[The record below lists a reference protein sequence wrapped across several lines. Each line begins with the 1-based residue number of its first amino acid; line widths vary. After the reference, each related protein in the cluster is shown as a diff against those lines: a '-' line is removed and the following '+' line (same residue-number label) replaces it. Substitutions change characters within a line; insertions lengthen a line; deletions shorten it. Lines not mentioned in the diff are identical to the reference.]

1 MEIMTKKVLTTK
13 NLTIIAMFS
22 AISAVLM
29 VFEIQLPF
37 SPSFVKFDFS
47 DLPVMLGGFLIG
59 PFAGGII
66 AFMKILLHFL
76 LNGTTSFFVG
86 DLSNLLLTLSF
97 VLPASFI
104 YQQKKTKKTTIQGL
118 LVSIIC
124 TSLLA
129 IIFNLFLIFP
139 LYLKVL
145 NLKMVNLINMI
156 HVVNPL
162 VKDVFTMIV
171 FSLLPFNLFK
181 YSIVSMITML
191 SYKKL
196 SILFKESENEYT

>member
-13 NLTIIAMFS
+13 NLTMIAMFS

-66 AFMKILLHFL
+66 VFMKILLHFL

-86 DLSNLLLTLSF
+86 DFSNLLLTLSF

-104 YQQKKTKKTTIQGL
+104 YQQKKTKKTAIQGL

-145 NLKMVNLINMI
+145 NLKMVDLINMI

-196 SILFKESENEYT
+196 SILFKE

>member
-1 MEIMTKKVLTTK
+1 MEIKTKKVLTTK
-13 NLTIIAMFS
+13 NLTMIAMFS

-145 NLKMVNLINMI
+145 NLKMVDLINMI
-156 HVVNPL
+156 HVVNSL

-196 SILFKESENEYT
+196 SILFKE

>member
-13 NLTIIAMFS
+13 NLTMIAMFS

-66 AFMKILLHFL
+66 AFIKILLHFL

-104 YQQKKTKKTTIQGL
+104 YQQKKTKKTAIQGL

-145 NLKMVNLINMI
+145 NLKMVDLINMI

-196 SILFKESENEYT
+196 SILFKE

>member
-1 MEIMTKKVLTTK
+1 MEIKTKKVLTTK
-13 NLTIIAMFS
+13 NLTMIAMFS

-29 VFEIQLPF
+29 FFEIQLPF

-145 NLKMVNLINMI
+145 NLKMVDLINMI

-196 SILFKESENEYT
+196 SILFKE

>member
-13 NLTIIAMFS
+13 NLTMIAMFS

-66 AFMKILLHFL
+66 VFMKILLHFL

-145 NLKMVNLINMI
+145 NLKMVDLINMI

-162 VKDVFTMIV
+162 VNDVFTMIV

-196 SILFKESENEYT
+196 SILFKE

>member
-1 MEIMTKKVLTTK
+1 MEIKTKKVLTTK
-13 NLTIIAMFS
+13 NLTMIAMLS
-22 AISAVLM
+22 AIAAVLM
-29 VFEIQLPF
+29 IFEIQLPF

-66 AFMKILLHFL
+66 AFMKVLLHFL

-104 YQQKKTKKTTIQGL
+104 YQQKKTKKTAIQGL

-145 NLKMVNLINMI
+145 NLKMVDLINMI

-196 SILFKESENEYT
+196 SILFKE

>member
-1 MEIMTKKVLTTK
+1 MEIKTKKVLTTK
-13 NLTIIAMFS
+13 NLTMIAMFS

-104 YQQKKTKKTTIQGL
+104 YQQKKTKKTAIQGL

-145 NLKMVNLINMI
+145 NLKMVDLINMI

-196 SILFKESENEYT
+196 SILFKE

>member
-13 NLTIIAMFS
+13 NLTMIAMFS

-47 DLPVMLGGFLIG
+47 DLPVILGGFLIG

-66 AFMKILLHFL
+66 VFMKILLHFL

-104 YQQKKTKKTTIQGL
+104 YQQKKTKKTAIQGL

-145 NLKMVNLINMI
+145 NLKMVDLINMI

-196 SILFKESENEYT
+196 SILFKE

>member
-13 NLTIIAMFS
+13 NLTMIAMFS

-66 AFMKILLHFL
+66 VFMKILLHFL
-76 LNGTTSFFVG
+76 LNGTTSFFLFV
-86 DLSNLLLTLSF
+86 LSNLLLTLSF

-145 NLKMVNLINMI
+145 NLKMVDLINMI

-196 SILFKESENEYT
+196 SILFKE

>member
-1 MEIMTKKVLTTK
+1 MEIKTKKVLTTK
-13 NLTIIAMFS
+13 NLTMIAMFS

-66 AFMKILLHFL
+66 VFMKILLHFL

-145 NLKMVNLINMI
+145 NLKMVDLINMI

-196 SILFKESENEYT
+196 SILFKE

>member
-1 MEIMTKKVLTTK
+1 MEIKTKKVLTTK
-13 NLTIIAMFS
+13 NLTMIAMLS
-22 AISAVLM
+22 AIAAVLM
-29 VFEIQLPF
+29 IFEIQLPF

-104 YQQKKTKKTTIQGL
+104 YQQKKTKKTAIQGL

-145 NLKMVNLINMI
+145 NLKMVDLINMI

-196 SILFKESENEYT
+196 SILFKE

>member
-13 NLTIIAMFS
+13 NLTMIAMFS

-66 AFMKILLHFL
+66 VFMKILLHFL

-97 VLPASFI
+97 ILPASFI

-145 NLKMVNLINMI
+145 NLKMVDLINMI

-196 SILFKESENEYT
+196 SILFKE

>member
-13 NLTIIAMFS
+13 NLTMIAMFS

-66 AFMKILLHFL
+66 VFMKILLHFL

-145 NLKMVNLINMI
+145 NLKMVDLINMI

-162 VKDVFTMIV
+162 VKDVFTMID

-196 SILFKESENEYT
+196 SILFKE

>member
-13 NLTIIAMFS
+13 NLTMIAMFS

-47 DLPVMLGGFLIG
+47 DLPVILGGFLIG

-145 NLKMVNLINMI
+145 NLKMVDLINMI

-196 SILFKESENEYT
+196 SILFKE

>member
-13 NLTIIAMFS
+13 NLTMIAMFS

-37 SPSFVKFDFS
+37 SSSFVKFDFS

-66 AFMKILLHFL
+66 VFMKILLHFL

-145 NLKMVNLINMI
+145 NLKMVDLINMI

-196 SILFKESENEYT
+196 SILFKE

>member
-1 MEIMTKKVLTTK
+1 MEIKTKKVLTTK
-13 NLTIIAMFS
+13 NLTMIAMLS
-22 AISAVLM
+22 AIAAVLM
-29 VFEIQLPF
+29 IFEIQLPF

-104 YQQKKTKKTTIQGL
+104 YQQKKTKKTAIQGL

-124 TSLLA
+124 TNLLA

-145 NLKMVNLINMI
+145 NLKMVDLINMI

-196 SILFKESENEYT
+196 SILFKE

>member
-13 NLTIIAMFS
+13 NLTMIAMFS

-66 AFMKILLHFL
+66 AFMKVLLHFL

-145 NLKMVNLINMI
+145 NLKMVDLINMI

-196 SILFKESENEYT
+196 SILFKE

>member
-13 NLTIIAMFS
+13 NLTMIAMFS

-66 AFMKILLHFL
+66 VFMKILLHFL

-86 DLSNLLLTLSF
+86 ALSNLLLTLSF

-145 NLKMVNLINMI
+145 NLKMVDLINMI

-196 SILFKESENEYT
+196 SILFKE

>member
-13 NLTIIAMFS
+13 NLTMISMFS

-66 AFMKILLHFL
+66 VFMKILLHFL

-145 NLKMVNLINMI
+145 NLKMVDLINMI

-196 SILFKESENEYT
+196 SILFKE

>member
-13 NLTIIAMFS
+13 NLTMIAMFS

-66 AFMKILLHFL
+66 AFMKVLLHFL

-86 DLSNLLLTLSF
+86 DLSNLLLTLSL

-145 NLKMVNLINMI
+145 NLKMVDLINMI

-162 VKDVFTMIV
+162 VKDGFTMIV

-191 SYKKL
+191 RYKKL
-196 SILFKESENEYT
+196 SILFKE

>member
-13 NLTIIAMFS
+13 NLTMIAMFS

-47 DLPVMLGGFLIG
+47 NLPVMLGGFLIG

-66 AFMKILLHFL
+66 VFMKILLHFL

-145 NLKMVNLINMI
+145 NLKMVDLINMI

-196 SILFKESENEYT
+196 SILFKE

>member
-1 MEIMTKKVLTTK
+1 MEIKTKKVLTT
-13 NLTIIAMFS
+13 LTMIAMFS

-66 AFMKILLHFL
+66 VFMKILLHFL

-104 YQQKKTKKTTIQGL
+104 YQQKKTKKTAIQGL

-145 NLKMVNLINMI
+145 NLKMVDLINMI

-196 SILFKESENEYT
+196 SILFKE

>member
-1 MEIMTKKVLTTK
+1 MEIKTKKVLTTK
-13 NLTIIAMFS
+13 NLTMIAMLS
-22 AISAVLM
+22 AIAAVLM
-29 VFEIQLPF
+29 IFEIQLPF

-76 LNGTTSFFVG
+76 LNGTSSFFVG

-104 YQQKKTKKTTIQGL
+104 YQQKKTKKTAIQGL

-145 NLKMVNLINMI
+145 NLKMVDLINMI

-196 SILFKESENEYT
+196 SILFKE

>member
-1 MEIMTKKVLTTK
+1 MEIKTKKVLTTK
-13 NLTIIAMFS
+13 NLTMIAMLS
-22 AISAVLM
+22 AIAAVLM
-29 VFEIQLPF
+29 IFEIQLPF

-104 YQQKKTKKTTIQGL
+104 YQQKKTKKTAIQGL

-145 NLKMVNLINMI
+145 NLKMVDLINMI

-196 SILFKESENEYT
+196 TILFKE

>member
-13 NLTIIAMFS
+13 NLTMIAMFS

-104 YQQKKTKKTTIQGL
+104 YQQKKTKKTAIQGL

-145 NLKMVNLINMI
+145 NLKMVDLINMI

-196 SILFKESENEYT
+196 SILFKE

>member
-13 NLTIIAMFS
+13 NLTMIAMFS

-66 AFMKILLHFL
+66 VFMKILLHFL

-145 NLKMVNLINMI
+145 NLKMVDLINMI

-181 YSIVSMITML
+181 YSIVSMITRL

-196 SILFKESENEYT
+196 SILFKE

>member
-13 NLTIIAMFS
+13 NLTMIAMFS

-86 DLSNLLLTLSF
+86 DLSNLLLTLSL

-145 NLKMVNLINMI
+145 NLKMVDLINMI

-162 VKDVFTMIV
+162 VKDGFTMIV

-196 SILFKESENEYT
+196 SILFKE

>member
-13 NLTIIAMFS
+13 NLTMIAMFS

-66 AFMKILLHFL
+66 VFMKILLHFL
-76 LNGTTSFFVG
+76 LNGTTSFFVV

-145 NLKMVNLINMI
+145 NLKMVDLINMI

-196 SILFKESENEYT
+196 SILFKE

>member
-1 MEIMTKKVLTTK
+1 MEIKTKKVLTTK
-13 NLTIIAMFS
+13 NLTMIAMFS

-86 DLSNLLLTLSF
+86 DLPNLLLTLSF

-145 NLKMVNLINMI
+145 NLKMVDLINMI

-196 SILFKESENEYT
+196 SILFKE

>member
-13 NLTIIAMFS
+13 NLTMIAMFS

-66 AFMKILLHFL
+66 VFMKILLHFL

-129 IIFNLFLIFP
+129 IIFNLFLIFTI
-139 LYLKVL
+139 YLKVL
-145 NLKMVNLINMI
+145 KLKMVDRINI
-156 HVVNPL
+156 INGVNHQ

-196 SILFKESENEYT
+196 SILFKE

>member
-13 NLTIIAMFS
+13 NLTMIAMFS

-145 NLKMVNLINMI
+145 NLKMVDLINMI
-156 HVVNPL
+156 HVINPL

-196 SILFKESENEYT
+196 SILFKE

>member
-13 NLTIIAMFS
+13 NLTMIAMFS

-66 AFMKILLHFL
+66 VFMKTLLHFL

-145 NLKMVNLINMI
+145 NLKMVDLINMI

-196 SILFKESENEYT
+196 SILFKE

>member
-13 NLTIIAMFS
+13 NLTMIAMFS

-104 YQQKKTKKTTIQGL
+104 YQQKKTKKTAIQGL

-145 NLKMVNLINMI
+145 NLKMVDLINMI

-162 VKDVFTMIV
+162 VKDGFTMIV

-196 SILFKESENEYT
+196 SILFKE

>member
-1 MEIMTKKVLTTK
+1 MEIKTKKVLTTK
-13 NLTIIAMFS
+13 NLTMIAMLS
-22 AISAVLM
+22 AIAAVLM
-29 VFEIQLPF
+29 IFEIQLPF

-104 YQQKKTKKTTIQGL
+104 YQQKKTKKTAIQGL

-145 NLKMVNLINMI
+145 NLKMVDLINMI

-196 SILFKESENEYT
+196 SILFKEKENEYT

>member
-13 NLTIIAMFS
+13 NLTMIAMFS

-76 LNGTTSFFVG
+76 LKGTTSFFVG

-129 IIFNLFLIFP
+129 IIFNLFLVFP

-145 NLKMVNLINMI
+145 NLKMVDLINMI

-196 SILFKESENEYT
+196 SILFKE

>member
-1 MEIMTKKVLTTK
+1 MEIKTKKVLTTK
-13 NLTIIAMFS
+13 NLTMIAMLS
-22 AISAVLM
+22 AIAAVLM
-29 VFEIQLPF
+29 IFEIQLPF

-104 YQQKKTKKTTIQGL
+104 YQQKKTKKTAIQGL

-145 NLKMVNLINMI
+145 NLKMVDLINMI

-181 YSIVSMITML
+181 YSIVSMVTML

-196 SILFKESENEYT
+196 SILFKE

>member
-1 MEIMTKKVLTTK
+1 MEITTKKVLTTK
-13 NLTIIAMFS
+13 NLTMIAMLS

-37 SPSFVKFDFS
+37 SPSFIKFDFS
-47 DLPVMLGGFLIG
+47 DLPVMLGGFLMG
-59 PFAGGII
+59 PLAGGII

-86 DLSNLLLTLSF
+86 DLSNFLLTLSF

-104 YQQKKTKKTTIQGL
+104 YQHRKTKKTAIQGL

-145 NLKMVNLINMI
+145 NLKMIDLINMI
-156 HVVNPL
+156 HVVNPM
-162 VKDVFTMIV
+162 VKDGLTMIL
-171 FSLLPFNLFK
+171 FSILPFNLFK
-181 YSIVSMITML
+181 YSIVSVITML

-196 SILFKESENEYT
+196 SLLFKE

>member
-1 MEIMTKKVLTTK
+1 MEIKTKKVLTTK
-13 NLTIIAMFS
+13 NLTMIAMLS
-22 AISAVLM
+22 AIAAVLM
-29 VFEIQLPF
+29 IFEIQLPF

-104 YQQKKTKKTTIQGL
+104 YQQKKTKKTAIQGL

-124 TSLLA
+124 TSLLT

-145 NLKMVNLINMI
+145 NLKMVDLINMI

-196 SILFKESENEYT
+196 SILFKE

>member
-13 NLTIIAMFS
+13 NLTMIAMFS
-22 AISAVLM
+22 AISAVLI

-47 DLPVMLGGFLIG
+47 DLPVMLGGFLRG

-104 YQQKKTKKTTIQGL
+104 YQQKKTKKTAIQGL

-129 IIFNLFLIFP
+129 IIFTLFLIFP

-145 NLKMVNLINMI
+145 NLKMVDLINMI

-196 SILFKESENEYT
+196 SILFKE

>member
-13 NLTIIAMFS
+13 NLTMIAMFS

-47 DLPVMLGGFLIG
+47 DLPVLLGGFLIG

-66 AFMKILLHFL
+66 VFMKILLHFL

-145 NLKMVNLINMI
+145 NLKMVDLINMI

-162 VKDVFTMIV
+162 VITMIV

-196 SILFKESENEYT
+196 SILFKE